1 MSREERA
8 NARLAAVQALY
19 QMDLS
24 GKGIHEIFAEFETH
38 WIGREVEGEQYKPAE
53 LEFFRNI
60 LEGVLENQLDIDR
73 DVDQTLQDGW
83 PLRRVEAVMRAVL
96 LRTEEAQ
103 GRSRPCRH
111 HGICR
116 CGRSLPGPRRSRH
129 DQCGARHAGQEDPH
143 RRVLSRTGT
152 SARQS
157 GPGALITRTAIRA
170 ISPA

>member
-53 LEFFRNI
+53 LDFFRNI
-60 LEGVLENQLDIDR
+60 VEGVLENQLDIDR

-96 LRTEEAQ
+96 RAGGYELKKRKDVPARVVITEYVDVAAAF
-103 GRSRPCRH
+103 
-111 HGICR
+111 
-116 CGRSLPGPRRSRH
+116 L
-129 DQCGARHAGQEDPH
+129 ARDEVGMINA
-143 RRVLSRTGT
+143 VLD
-152 SARQS
+152 
-157 GPGALITRTAIRA
+157 ALAKKIRA
-170 ISPA
+170 GEF